1 MIMIINFIGEQEA
14 SSPVFDWNYSFLPIF
29 HISSS
34 GVFGFIFYNFNPFI
48 SVEIVTGSVI

>member
-48 SVEIVTGSVI
+48 SVEIVTGPVT